1 MHDREQL
8 TVAKSV
14 DALIASLERRYDKVL
29 EKIDWSAAS
38 MDDEARARS
47 IGYIINSLRGHVQ
60 LHLEQIAGD
69 LAALNHDGLATTRKQ
84 WRPLKS

>member
-1 MHDREQL
+1 
-8 TVAKSV
+8 
-14 DALIASLERRYDKVL
+14 
-29 EKIDWSAAS
+29 

-69 LAALNHDGLATTRKQ
+69 LAALNHDGLETTRKQ